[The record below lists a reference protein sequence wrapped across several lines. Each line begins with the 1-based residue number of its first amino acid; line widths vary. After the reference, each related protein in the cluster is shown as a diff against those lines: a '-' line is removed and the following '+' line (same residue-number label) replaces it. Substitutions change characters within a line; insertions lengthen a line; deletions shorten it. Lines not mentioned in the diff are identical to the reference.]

1 MVDRDHI
8 DFWGVNMRLQPLQA
22 VVAEN
27 RLKYLNKTIKQRNQ
41 NAKFLDE
48 GLKRL
53 SDYVK
58 LPLRLQDN
66 RETFALYMAC
76 FKKRDKLKDF
86 LIKNGIEVKIHYPIP
101 LHLQKAAKIKCIYFK
116 EDLKNVEYQAKNLLT
131 LPVHQFL
138 TKKHLTY
145 MLDKIFEFYSK
156 KF

>member
-1 MVDRDHI
+1 M
-8 DFWGVNMRLQPLQA
+8 
-22 VVAEN
+22 
-27 RLKYLNKTIKQRNQ
+27 
-41 NAKFLDE
+41 
-48 GLKRL
+48 
-53 SDYVK
+53 
-58 LPLRLQDN
+58 
-66 RETFALYMAC
+66 
-76 FKKRDKLKDF
+76 
-86 LIKNGIEVKIHYPIP
+86 IKNGIEVKIHYPIP